1 MAIFKILI
9 VANFLIVA
17 VQGQTLANVYQ
28 LHSDVFANYN
38 KEVIPNANRSNP
50 MDIQI
55 GFFLLT
61 ITKFEEIDE
70 TIEVNAGLFTSW
82 NDGGISWD
90 PTQYGGKSSLS
101 ILQSN
106 IWTPPLVLVNN
117 VEDLKPIEGEF
128 QFMSTVLY
136 NGLTFWA
143 PGGVM
148 KAKCTTDISKFPFDS
163 QTCTLQ
169 FVTWGLTQADVTLS
183 LAPTNSFDLT
193 FFVPNSNWKLTG
205 NRPYTYSLGG
215 YSGYNVDITIQ
226 REPLYFL
233 LMVVCPT
240 LLFSLLNP
248 LVFLLPVESGERI
261 SLAMTIL
268 LSYAIFLTL
277 VSAAIPSSS
286 NPMCILLIMMV
297 VIIIVSGMIVFSVI
311 IISAIYCRDEKQKMN
326 KLWRAIATK
335 FPWKRGDIE
344 SQTAEETAIEEATW
358 RDVSEKLG
366 LHRNNLVQPL
376 YETKDSGYTRH
387 VSDITRQ
394 VSDNSRQVSDEP
406 VEENKKTKINLSRS
420 DHTGNNTSISWKDV
434 AHSLDMLSLIS
445 SYVLIILIL
454 AIFFIVVRS

>member
-1 MAIFKILI
+1 MTIVNILGFVQI
-9 VANFLIVA
+9 LIVA

-38 KEVIPNANRSNP
+38 NEVIPNANRSNP

-61 ITKFEEIDE
+61 ITEFEEIDE
-70 TIEVNAGLFTSW
+70 TIE
-82 NDGGISWD
+82 
-90 PTQYGGKSSLS
+90 
-101 ILQSN
+101 
-106 IWTPPLVLVNN
+106 
-117 VEDLKPIEGEF
+117 
-128 QFMSTVLY
+128 
-136 NGLTFWA
+136 
-143 PGGVM
+143 
-148 KAKCTTDISKFPFDS
+148 
-163 QTCTLQ
+163 
-169 FVTWGLTQADVTLS
+169 FVTWGLTQADIPLS

-215 YSGYNVDITIQ
+215 YSGYYVDITIQ

-326 KLWRAIATK
+326 RFWKAIATK
-335 FPWKRGDIE
+335 FPWKHGDID
-344 SQTAEETAIEEATW
+344 SQTAEETEIEEATR

-366 LHRNNLVQPL
+366 LHMNNLVQPL
-376 YETKDSGYTRH
+376 YESKESGN
-387 VSDITRQ
+387 TRQ
-394 VSDNSRQVSDEP
+394 VSDNTRQVLDGH
-406 VEENKKTKINLSRS
+406 VEENKKSESNFSRS
-420 DHTGNNTSISWKDV
+420 NHTRNNTCISWKDV

-445 SYVLIILIL
+445 SYALIILIL
-454 AIFFIVVRS
+454 VIFFIVVRS